1 METITI
7 SAKGQIVIP
16 AKIRK
21 KFGLKKGGKLVIM
34 EEEGCIKMLPPTDI
48 TTLCGTW
55 SDLDPKAVRKQIEE
69 MRKIDRY

>member
-16 AKIRK
+16 SRIRK
-21 KFGLKKGGKLVIM
+21 KFGLKKGDKLTIM
-34 EEEGCIKMLPPTDI
+34 EEDGFIKMLPPTDI

-69 MRKIDRY
+69 MRRVDRY